1 MNNAIRKATESQL
14 NYIES
19 LAQEAGYADGS
30 AAWIEL
36 KKVID
41 RAAKSQPYEDLTLR
55 QASVLIDLLDEKA
68 EELAI
73 QKQEEAQAHEK
84 FKKDM
89 QELAGLAFIFA
100 VIALVVYLNWD

>member
-19 LAQEAGYADGS
+19 LAQESGYADGD
-30 AAWIEL
+30 AAWTEL

-73 QKQEEAQAHEK
+73 QKQEEAQVHEE
-84 FKKDM
+84 FKTTAKGCGW
-89 QELAGLAFIFA
+89 QLVVIA
-100 VIALVVYLNWD
+100 VIALVVYWYWD